1 MYTRLTDVLEG
12 HEDNY
17 LLPFYWQHGNHTERI
32 PEQVKRIYDSGC
44 RALCL
49 ESRPH
54 PDFCGEGWWRDVDII
69 MEQAKKLG
77 MKVWVLD
84 DDRFPTGHANGGIEK
99 KHPELRQWVLTERHI
114 DVLGPK
120 RQASVICDS
129 GNDENI
135 LLGLSLIHIS
145 EPTRP

>member
-99 KHPELRQWVLTERHI
+99 KHMMKIFFWAYMRTADIPETM
-114 DVLGPK
+114 K
-120 RQASVICDS
+120 NAF
-129 GNDENI
+129 
-135 LLGLSLIHIS
+135 
-145 EPTRP
+145 TRV